1 MRHNKLLSVDRSVL
15 LVVDIQDAFAKHI
28 HEMDRVIT
36 RSCVMIKA
44 AQTLQLPVIVT
55 EQYPDGLGETVAKV
69 AEVLGQCTRY
79 DKVAFSCCQDKAVKE
94 ALLATGRNQVLL
106 VGIEAHVCILQ
117 TCYDLMALDLQPYVA
132 VDAVSSRRPEDM
144 RIAFDRLGNDNVV
157 LTTTEAAIMEMT
169 ASSKHPAFREIS
181 KIIK

>member
-1 MRHNKLLSVDRSVL
+1 MRHNKLLATDRAVL

-28 HEMDRVIT
+28 HEMDRVIA

-44 AQTLQLPVIVT
+44 AQALQLPVIVT
-55 EQYPDGLGETVAKV
+55 QQYPQGLGQTLPQVAQ
-69 AEVLGQCTRY
+69 VLGQCTRY
-79 DKVAFSCCQDKAVKE
+79 DKVTFSCCQDDAVKE
-94 ALLATGRNQVLL
+94 ALLATGRDQVLL
-106 VGIEAHVCILQ
+106 IGIEAHVCILQ

-132 VDAVSSRRPEDM
+132 VDAVSSRRLSDM
-144 RIAFDRLGNDNVV
+144 QIAFDRLGRDNVV

-169 ASSKHPAFREIS
+169 VSSKHQAFRDIS